1 MEQEEQARKDKMA
14 AQAAK
19 LAELQEAKRKEEEE
33 NEEKEEDG
41 EEKKRR
47 EEEQQKVIIP
57 PNKPDGPGISPL
69 TPVHLCI
76 VKMHRWKEDCTATK
90 IPFIFSHKKKLRDLS
105 SNFHIH
111 VSVSDLLV
119 HIFSCSRIGRS
130 IVGIYKSVTDT

>member
-19 LAELQEAKRKEEEE
+19 LAELQEAKRKKEEEK
-33 NEEKEEDG
+33 EEKEEDG

-69 TPVHLCI
+69 TPSSPVYYKNVQMNICI
-76 VKMHRWKEDCTATK
+76 GKK
-90 IPFIFSHKKKLRDLS
+90 IALQR
-105 SNFHIH
+105 
-111 VSVSDLLV
+111 
-119 HIFSCSRIGRS
+119 
-130 IVGIYKSVTDT
+130 KSQL

>member
-1 MEQEEQARKDKMA
+1 MEQEERARKDKMA

-19 LAELQEAKRKEEEE
+19 LAELQEAKRKKE
-33 NEEKEEDG
+33 EEKEEDG

-76 VKMHRWKEDCTATK
+76 VKMDIWKYRNSSEK
-90 IPFIFSHKKKLRDLS
+90 RIP
-105 SNFHIH
+105 N
-111 VSVSDLLV
+111 
-119 HIFSCSRIGRS
+119 
-130 IVGIYKSVTDT
+130 